1 MGDILRCMK
10 QTEQLTQTILDLYE
24 DVKIF
29 TYIALDYRR
38 KLVESS
44 AMHHKVTQKTILDNT
59 SNFVEQQLRHIQE
72 MINEFHKAIRNSEQA
87 TLPKIFEQ
95 KQHIIE
101 SLRQVAGLVG
111 YAVTMSHWQSPAINS
126 SSVDNVGS
134 LKGKI
139 LAHYND
145 YTRDMHILGVE
156 FEKAYRDQYIPI
168 PYSIPVFTFA
178 TSSGMA
184 AMTTAAL
191 FVQGETQNEGNILM
205 GTSCYFETKQ
215 LLKKLFGSRIHE
227 IDLSDLEFCK
237 TAFNKYEPVAVFAD
251 TIGNEP
257 NMRTVDISNLITLA
271 SIKPETS
278 VFIVCDP
285 TANTLSATYIQGFRL
300 PKNVVLIGVESQ
312 NKLLQFGLDRVC
324 AGVVWGTGYI
334 SQKLYDYRDHAGTIC
349 SDSTIATLPTPNRA
363 MAKLYTKRL
372 VRNTQILISA
382 LKNNSKIQTK
392 KIHILYPKKSAAQ
405 GVYFILHWKQSILHS
420 YTRYIHH
427 VLSAA
432 KKSDIALVHGTS
444 FGLTTTR
451 IYNVAMHTQYTR
463 PFLRISAGNETASQI
478 QTLGEL
484 LSKYL

>member
-1 MGDILRCMK
+1 MK
-10 QTEQLTQTILDLYE
+10 RTEQLTQTILDLNE

-29 TYIALDYRR
+29 TYIALDYHR
-38 KLVESS
+38 KLIESS
-44 AMHHKVTQKTILDNT
+44 VSHHKVPQKMFLDNT
-59 SNFVEQQLRHIQE
+59 SNFIEQQLHQIQL
-72 MINEFHKAIRNSEQA
+72 MIDEFRKTIRSATYE
-87 TLPKIFEQ
+87 TLPKIFKQ

-101 SLRQVAGLVG
+101 SLHHIAGLAG
-111 YAVTMSHWQSPAINS
+111 NAVTMSHWQSPAIDS
-126 SSVDNVGS
+126 VSVDNVGS
-134 LKGKI
+134 MKGKI
-139 LAHYND
+139 LAHFND
-145 YTRDMHILGVE
+145 YTRDMHVLGVE
-156 FEKAYRDQYIPI
+156 FEKSYRDQYIPI
-168 PYSIPVFTFA
+168 PHTIPVFTFA

-191 FVQGETQNEGNILM
+191 FVQGESQNEGNILI

-227 IDLSDLEFCK
+227 VDLSDLELCR
-237 TAFNKYEPVAVFAD
+237 TAFSKYEPVAVFAD

-257 NMRTVDISNLITLA
+257 NMRIVEISDIIKLA
-271 SIKPETS
+271 STKPEKS

-285 TANTLSATYIQGFRL
+285 TANTLSATYVQGFSL
-300 PKNVVLIGVESQ
+300 PKNVVLIGVESH

-372 VRNTQILISA
+372 VRNTQMLISI
-382 LKNNSKIQTK
+382 LETNTK
-392 KIHILYPKKSAAQ
+392 LQKGKIHILYPKKSHAQ

-420 YTRYIHH
+420 YNRYIRHI
-427 VLSAA
+427 LSAA

-451 IYNVAMHTQYTR
+451 IYSVAMHTQYSR
-463 PFLRISAGNETASQI
+463 PFLRISAGSETVLQVQA
-478 QTLGEL
+478 LGEL